1 MFWLCLGLFIAG
13 IVLILAE
20 FLLPGGV
27 LGVLGVLLI
36 IASAGVG
43 MYAYPEMTLFI
54 VIGQLILGSLIIILG
69 LVVISKT
76 GAGRGL
82 TLSGAFTEEEGYVN
96 YPTNTSLIGTR
107 GLVLTALRPSG
118 TIEIG
123 EERIDA
129 VSNGSF
135 IEKGI
140 EVRVLEVHGN
150 RVVVEPIEV

>member
-20 FLLPGGV
+20 FLLPGGI
-27 LGVLGVLLI
+27 LGVLGGLLI
-36 IASAGVG
+36 ITSAGVG
-43 MYAYPEMTLFI
+43 IYTFPEMSLFI
-54 VIGQLILGSLIIILG
+54 VTGQLVLGTVIIVLG
-69 LVVISKT
+69 LILISKT

-96 YPTNTSLIGTR
+96 FPSNTSLVGSR
-107 GLVLTALRPSG
+107 GIVLTALRPSG

-123 EERIDA
+123 DERIDA

-150 RVVVEPIEV
+150 RVVVEPNDA